1 MRRSSLFLLVLLGL
15 AALGTAAE
23 PPPEFL
29 SDSVKTDL
37 VSGDFVFTGH
47 ARLEWATTLLV
58 ADEVRYNQKK
68 NVAIARGHVELTRG
82 PRRVL
87 ADELTYKI
95 DDQTFVVKNA
105 RMGEYPLYFTSSE
118 IAGGRKEVSAN
129 DAMVSYGEPY
139 FLAPSLKAG
148 KLVYV
153 PNESISVEGA
163 RIGFGTTIPVSVPKF
178 HQSLKEPLLST
189 LEVHFGYRASL
200 GAHLGVGSQL
210 PILPGVKVGGNM
222 AFYTKRGL
230 LIGPSG
236 TYDTN
241 LGGQDLSGSFQS
253 GYIHDYG
260 DRLVDVLADPI
271 PKNRGY
277 FEWSHHQDITPNLTV
292 LGQLRYWKDSE
303 IIRDFR
309 PEEFFPVQTPDS
321 FFEGQYT
328 GKNYVVS
335 LFTRVQP
342 NSYIRVQERLPE
354 LRFDLLPTPVGFGVF
369 ERFNASAAILRADAV
384 ADRPLLKSQR
394 LDVFYGLN
402 RPISPREWLTLN
414 PVLGGRL
421 THYADAMGGKST
433 YTRALGEVG
442 FDASL
447 QTSGLYNYKNE
458 RWGIDGIR
466 HLMTPR
472 LSYRYLPS
480 AEKGKAYIPPID
492 ETVFSTYLQPLDLGD
507 QRNVDELTRTNTLR
521 LGLDNTIQTRDKRYG
536 SRDLLILNIAS
547 DLRFQRETGARRF
560 SAIHTELAFMPAS
573 WLRLDIY
580 QSVDPRT
587 FNVQELNTGVQIMDS
602 NVWSLRFSNRYLTQ
616 QIQEYLVDGKYRL
629 TEGYQLFSRLHF
641 DAHENRFVERTI
653 GLSQN
658 LHNLWTIDYG
668 VSFFS
673 GRRRES
679 NFGFTLRINL
689 IGL

>member
-1 MRRSSLFLLVLLGL
+1 MRRYSLFLLVLLGL
-15 AALGTAAE
+15 AALGAAAE
-23 PPPEFL
+23 PPPEFK
-29 SDSVKTDL
+29 SDNMNTD
-37 VSGDFVFTGH
+37 VPTGDLVFTGH

-58 ADEVRYNQKK
+58 ADEVRYNRKK

-82 PRRVL
+82 PRRIL
-87 ADELTYKI
+87 ADELTYNI
-95 DDQTFVVKNA
+95 ENQTFVVKNA
-105 RMGEYPLYFTSSE
+105 RMGEYPLYFTASE
-118 IAGGRKEVSAN
+118 VSGGRKEITASN
-129 DAMVSYGEPY
+129 AMVSYGEPY

-153 PNESISVEGA
+153 PNESVTAEGA

-178 HQSLKEPLLST
+178 HQSLHEPLLST
-189 LEVHFGYRASL
+189 LEVHLGYRTSL
-200 GAHLGVGSQL
+200 GAHFGVGTEL
-210 PILPGVKVGGNM
+210 PVLPGIKLGGAM
-222 AFYTKRGL
+222 GFYTKRGL
-230 LIGPSG
+230 LLGPSG
-236 TYDTN
+236 TYDFN
-241 LGGQDLSGSFQS
+241 LGGQDLSGSFRS

-271 PKNRGY
+271 PKDRGF

-292 LGQLRYWKDSE
+292 FGQLRYWKDSE

-309 PEEFFPVQTPDS
+309 PEEFFQVQTPDS

-328 GKNYVVS
+328 GNNYVVS

-342 NSYIRVQERLPE
+342 NSYVRVTERLPE
-354 LRFDLLPTPVGFGVF
+354 LRFDLLPTPVGAGIY
-369 ERFNASAAILRADAV
+369 ERFNASVAVLRADAV
-384 ADRPLLKSQR
+384 ADRPKLTSQR
-394 LDVFYGLN
+394 FDLFYGLN
-402 RPISPREWLTLN
+402 RPISPHEWLTLN
-414 PVLGGRL
+414 PVLGGRM
-421 THYADAMGGKST
+421 TYYANAMGNRST
-433 YTRALGEVG
+433 YTRVLGEVG

-458 RWGIDGIR
+458 RWNIDGIR

-472 LSYRYLPS
+472 LSYRYIPS
-480 AEKGKAYIPPID
+480 AEKGQAYIPPID
-492 ETVFSTYLQPLDLGD
+492 QTVFSTYLQPLDLGD
-507 QRNVDELTRTNTLR
+507 QRNIDELHRTNTLR

-536 SRDLLILNIAS
+536 SRDLLILNIAG
-547 DLRFQRETGARRF
+547 DLRFQRETGAHRF
-560 SAIHTELAFMPAS
+560 SAIHSELAFMPAK

-580 QSVDPRT
+580 QSVDPQT
-587 FNVQELNTGVQIMDS
+587 FHVQELNTGVQIMDS
-602 NVWSLRFSNRYLTQ
+602 NVWSLRFTNRYLSQ

-629 TEGYQLFSRLHF
+629 TEGYQLFGRLHF
-641 DAHENRFVERTI
+641 DANEDRFVERTI